1 MPEGPEVRRAA
12 DALHD
17 ALAGQTITAFSART
31 KAAKAW
37 LEARPD
43 VFPGRTVARVW
54 SHGKILVG
62 QTEPDA
68 AGESAFFSSHF
79 MMWGR
84 WHVVDPADDIAV
96 TRDRR
101 ERARIETAD
110 AVAVLFSAPVFEVG
124 TGDPYAGVAHLPT
137 LGPDVLPLGGAPYG
151 VAEVR
156 RRMAATPER
165 TVGAV
170 LLDQTV
176 LAGVGNYLRAE
187 ILWQC
192 RIDPWRA
199 VGELTPDE
207 WDCLEREIPRVC
219 GLAYRESGRT
229 VSEPEQLRM
238 HEPGM
243 TYNAPQDWSTRH
255 AVFRRTNLP
264 CLRCGAPVRQKRQTT
279 REDATGENGGD
290 KERIIYFCAV
300 CQDTTVAL
308 PPAKPRALVPADA
321 ADRASESDALDV
333 PDGEGAAHE
342 HDDPDA

>member
-17 ALAGQTITAFSART
+17 ALAGRPVVALSART

-37 LEARPD
+37 LAEHPD
-43 VFPGRTVARVW
+43 VFSGRRVARVW

-68 AGESAFFSSHF
+68 AGASAFFSSHF

-84 WHVVDPADDIAV
+84 WHVVEPADEIAT

-101 ERARIETAD
+101 ERARIEVPG

-137 LGPDVLPLGGAPYG
+137 LGPDVLPLDGAAYDTD
-151 VAEVR
+151 EVH
-156 RRMAATPER
+156 RRMTATPER

-176 LAGVGNYLRAE
+176 VAGIGNYLRAE

-192 RIDPWRA
+192 RIDPWRL
-199 VGELTPDE
+199 VGDLTEGD
-207 WDCLEREIPRVC
+207 WACLDREIPRVC
-219 GLAYRESGRT
+219 GLAYRAAGRT

-243 TYNAPQDWSTRH
+243 TYNAPQEWSTRH

-264 CLRCGAPVRQKRQTT
+264 CLRCGGVVRQKRQTT
-279 REDATGENGGD
+279 REIEDGD
-290 KERIIYFCAV
+290 DKQRIIYFCPD
-300 CQDTTVAL
+300 CQNTTVDL
-308 PPAKPRALVPADA
+308 PPVKPRKIVPAAA
-321 ADRASESDALDV
+321 ADRASESDALD
-333 PDGEGAAHE
+333 DE
-342 HDDPDA
+342 HDAETDA

>member
-17 ALAGQTITAFSART
+17 ALAGQRVVSLSART

-37 LEARPD
+37 LEQHEGA
-43 VFPGRTVARVW
+43 FAGRRVARVW

-68 AGESAFFSSHF
+68 AGDSAFFASHF

-84 WHVVDPADDIAV
+84 WHVVDPGDEIAV

-101 ERARIETAD
+101 ERARIETPE

-124 TGDPYAGVAHLPT
+124 VGDPYAHVAHLPT
-137 LGPDVLPLGGAPYG
+137 LGPDVLPLGGAPFD
-151 VAEVR
+151 
-156 RRMAATPER
+156 AATVRARALATPDR

-187 ILWQC
+187 ILWTC
-192 RIDPWRA
+192 RIDPWKP
-199 VGELTPDE
+199 VGELGPDE
-207 WDCLEREIPRVC
+207 WACLDREIPRVC
-219 GLAYRESGRT
+219 EAAYRTGGRT
-229 VSEPEQLRM
+229 LGEADRDRLVS
-238 HEPGM
+238 EPGM
-243 TYNAPQDWSTRH
+243 TYNAPQEWSTRH

-264 CLRCGAPVRQKRQTT
+264 CLRCGEPVRQKRQTT
-279 REDATGENGGD
+279 RAVDDGDD
-290 KERIIYFCAV
+290 KERIIYFCPV
-300 CQDTTVAL
+300 CQNTSVAL
-308 PPAKPRALVPADA
+308 PAARPRRVEPAAP
-321 ADRASESDALDV
+321 ADRATESDAID
-333 PDGEGAAHE
+333 ATRT
-342 HDDPDA
+342 DDDRDA

>member
-12 DALHD
+12 DTLHD
-17 ALAGQTITAFSART
+17 ALAGRTITAFSART

-37 LEARPD
+37 LGEHPG

-62 QTEPDA
+62 QTEPDD
-68 AGESAFFSSHF
+68 AGESAYFSSHF

-84 WHVVDPADDIAV
+84 WHVVDPTDEIAV

-137 LGPDVLPLGGAPYG
+137 LGPDVLPLGGAVYDA
-151 VAEVR
+151 AEVHR
-156 RRMAATPER
+156 RTMATPER

-176 LAGVGNYLRAE
+176 AAGIGNYLRAE

-192 RIDPWRA
+192 RLDPWRT
-199 VGELTPDE
+199 VGDLTAEDWE
-207 WDCLEREIPRVC
+207 GLDREIPRVC
-219 GLAYRESGRT
+219 GLAYRKAGRT
-229 VSEPEQLRM
+229 VSDPEQLRM

-243 TYNAPQDWSTRH
+243 TYNAPQEWSTRH

-264 CLRCGAPVRQKRQTT
+264 CLRCGGLVRQKRQTT
-279 REDATGENGGD
+279 RAVEDGDD
-290 KERIIYFCAV
+290 KERIIYFCPD
-300 CQDTTVAL
+300 CQGTTVDL

-321 ADRASESDALDV
+321 RDRASESDALDA
-333 PDGEGAAHE
+333 ET
-342 HDDPDA
+342 DA